1 LCNFTLNKNK
11 KMNSEE
17 QASSDGAIGRR
28 PLRLLPGII
37 IVIIQWLIRLG
48 LPAVLPGD
56 MPVMIAVFTGVL
68 GGLAVVIW
76 WAFFSRAARI
86 ERWGAIV
93 LIIIAL
99 VGASR
104 FLDASIATAN
114 MGMMFTFFSIPVMS
128 LAFVLW
134 ATVTRN
140 LTDKVRRLTMV
151 VIILV
156 ASGGWTLLR
165 TEGMSSRLHFDFA
178 WRWSRT
184 YEEKFLTRAGSEEM
198 SLPAEEKNGPA
209 WPGFRGPDRDGIVHG
224 VRISTD
230 WKATPPVELWRRPV
244 GPGCSS
250 FAVSGDRLFTQ
261 EQRGDKEAVTC
272 YNLNTGKPVWVH
284 TDNARF
290 WDSHAGAGPRATPT
304 LCNGRVY
311 TFGATGILDVLN
323 ENDGSLVWSR
333 NSAADTQTTDS
344 GWGFTG
350 SPLIVGDLVIIAATG
365 KMAAYDIA
373 TGVPRWSG
381 PDGGKGYSS
390 PQLLTINGVAQ
401 IVLMSDFGAISLAP
415 GDGSVLWKYQWQ
427 LDGRI
432 LQPSFTAG
440 GDILV
445 SGGLQNGIRS
455 ISVTHESNGWNVK
468 DRWSSTGIKAYFN
481 DIIIQK
487 DHIYGFDG
495 LSLAC
500 ISAADGKRSWR
511 GGRYGGQM
519 ILLSGQDLLLVLTE
533 KGEVALINATPE
545 KFTELGRFPAITG
558 KTWNHPVLVG
568 YILVVRNAREM
579 AAFRL
584 PPA

>member
-1 LCNFTLNKNK
+1 MT
-11 KMNSEE
+11 SETNL
-17 QASSDGAIGRR
+17 QPGRTKER
-28 PLRLLPGII
+28 KPLRLLPGII
-37 IVIIQWLIRLG
+37 IVLVQWLIRLG
-48 LPAVLPGD
+48 LPALLPGD

-68 GGLAVVIW
+68 GGLAVAVW
-76 WAFFSRAARI
+76 WIFFSRASGI
-86 ERWGAIV
+86 ERWGAIP
-93 LIIIAL
+93 LIIISLL
-99 VGASR
+99 VASR

-134 ATVTRN
+134 AATTRN
-140 LTDKVRRLTMV
+140 LSDKLRRITM
-151 VIILV
+151 IITILA

-184 YEEKFLTRAGSEEM
+184 YEEQFLTGADSEKM
-198 SLPAEEKNGPA
+198 SLPVEEEKSVV

-250 FAVSGDRLFTQ
+250 FAVSGDLLFTQ
-261 EQRGDKEAVTC
+261 EQRGDREAVTC
-272 YNLNTGKPVWVH
+272 YSLNTGKPVWIH
-284 TDNARF
+284 TDSARF

-304 LCNGRVY
+304 LSNGRVY
-311 TFGATGILDVLN
+311 TMGATGILDVLN
-323 ENDGSLVWSR
+323 ADDGSLVWSR
-333 NSAADTQTTDS
+333 NSAADTHTRDS

-350 SPLIVGDLVIIAATG
+350 SPLIFGDLVIAAATG
-365 KMAAYDIA
+365 RMVAYDIN
-373 TGVPRWSG
+373 TGEPRWSG
-381 PDGGKGYSS
+381 PDGGQGYSS
-390 PQLLTINGVAQ
+390 PQLLSSSGVDQ

-415 GDGSVLWKYQWQ
+415 GDGSVLWKYPWQ
-427 LDGRI
+427 IDGRI

-445 SGGLQNGIRS
+445 SGGLQHGIRS
-455 ISVTHESNGWNVK
+455 ISITHESNGWNVK
-468 DRWSSTGIKAYFN
+468 DRWTSTGIKAYFN
-481 DIIIQK
+481 DIIVLK

-500 ISAADGKRSWR
+500 ISVADGRRSWR
-511 GGRYGGQM
+511 GGRYGGQL
-519 ILLSGQDLLLVLTE
+519 ILLSDQDLLLVLTE
-533 KGEVALINATPE
+533 KGEVVLINATPE

-568 YILVVRNAREM
+568 NILVVRNAREM